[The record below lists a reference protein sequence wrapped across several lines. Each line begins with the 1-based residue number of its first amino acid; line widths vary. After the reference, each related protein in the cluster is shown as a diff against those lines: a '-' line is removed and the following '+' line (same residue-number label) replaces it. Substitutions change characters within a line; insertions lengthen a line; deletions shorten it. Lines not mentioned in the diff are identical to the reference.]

1 MINGYLYF
9 QKTLFLLKVVL
20 DIFKDLIVDLK
31 IFVIAV
37 DGIYFL
43 VYTGTDRFV
52 CLFKGYYLCLQ
63 LFQLHLLMLQ
73 LLPQSE
79 LINSYMRF
87 YSCVLS
93 ITSYLLNSWV
103 SFNYS
108 SFILD
113 YIFLYS
119 ATNPLKKWKQ
129 FELQCYCTSAN
140 WSLINS
146 KFLRDPK
153 RAEVLRL
160 SPRSYS

>member
-1 MINGYLYF
+1 
-9 QKTLFLLKVVL
+9 
-20 DIFKDLIVDLK
+20 
-31 IFVIAV
+31 
-37 DGIYFL
+37 
-43 VYTGTDRFV
+43 
-52 CLFKGYYLCLQ
+52 
-63 LFQLHLLMLQ
+63 
-73 LLPQSE
+73 
-79 LINSYMRF
+79 MRF
-87 YSCVLS
+87 SSCVLS
-93 ITSYLLNSWV
+93 ITSYLLKSWV
-103 SFNYS
+103 SFNYN

-160 SPRSYS
+160 SPRSYSCGDVEPLVMSSNRVSRVLELQTYFRLQDVKVQRNSLEDSISSDYFNDNLCPVYFIKLPKISYYKSD